1 MSHAAHQVRRV
12 QGKLKEWSRLF
23 EDEYGRRPT
32 DDDRYDSATWVALND
47 KARHYR
53 RLAGEEATP
62 SPLKRSGS
70 RGSRRHLDR
79 SESTESVSRRHS
91 QGHGGSSKSLD
102 RDGSPAMRR
111 PKGRERSSTRDG
123 DGEWS
128 GGGGRAQL
136 ERGAQVAR
144 PPAVGVGPRPHRVV
158 AVAESQVARP
168 RALLAAL
175 RLRARLVG
183 RRFWDPDAGGG
194 GDAGEQRRVRRA
206 RGEGEATRR
215 RSSQSGSA
223 PSSASRASRRGR
235 RTRRRAGR
243 TRRTRRSTRNGPRNS
258 SSSPPTLPRTAGVAA
273 AAAAAAVGARR
284 GRAR

>member
-1 MSHAAHQVRRV
+1 MSSTPRTKY
-12 QGKLKEWSRLF
+12 GEYKEKLKEWSRLF

-111 PKGRERSSTRDG
+111 PKGRE
-123 DGEWS
+123 
-128 GGGGRAQL
+128 
-136 ERGAQVAR
+136 
-144 PPAVGVGPRPHRVV
+144 HH
-158 AVAESQVARP
+158 
-168 RALLAAL
+168 
-175 RLRARLVG
+175 
-183 RRFWDPDAGGG
+183 F
-194 GDAGEQRRVRRA
+194 
-206 RGEGEATRR
+206 
-215 RSSQSGSA
+215 
-223 PSSASRASRRGR
+223 
-235 RTRRRAGR
+235 
-243 TRRTRRSTRNGPRNS
+243 
-258 SSSPPTLPRTAGVAA
+258 
-273 AAAAAAVGARR
+273 
-284 GRAR
+284 